1 MSVIT
6 QCDTMNQ
13 SSRYEISDDADELNQ
28 EIDDTNFP
36 RSNSIS
42 NGNGSLPE
50 LNGHGS
56 SNNISTSTAAGGV
69 PGSGANASVGGTT
82 SFAARRRS
90 SSVRKEESADDPEYS
105 VASIGSGVNRA
116 NPVPL
121 RTSSFS
127 GHEKCTFH
135 HDLELDHKPSTRE
148 DLLPFMSK
156 SYRMLLSSLGEDP
169 ERQGLLKTPE
179 RAAKA
184 MLFFTKGYD
193 QSLEEALNG
202 AVFDEDHDEMVVV
215 KDIEMFSMCEH
226 HLVPF
231 YGKVSIGYLPC
242 KKILGLSK
250 LARIVEIFSRR
261 LQVQERLT
269 KQIAVA
275 VTQAVQPAGVA
286 VIIEGV
292 HMCMVMRGVQKIN
305 SKTVT
310 STMLGVFRDDPK
322 TREEFL
328 TLCNNK

>member
-1 MSVIT
+1 
-6 QCDTMNQ
+6 MNQ
-13 SSRYEISDDADELNQ
+13 SSRFEISDDADELNQ

-42 NGNGSLPE
+42 NGNGLLPE
-50 LNGHGS
+50 LNGHG
-56 SNNISTSTAAGGV
+56 NNIVSASTATSGV
-69 PGSGANASVGGTT
+69 SASVGTT
-82 SFAARRRS
+82 SFSRRRS
-90 SSVRKEESADDPEYS
+90 SSVRKEESTEDPDYS